1 MTANHIT
8 GIILAGGQSRRM
20 GGGDK
25 CLLPLAGKPM
35 LQHVIDRIGPQVSNL
50 AINANGDPARFGTFG
65 LDVVADTVGGFAGP
79 LAGILAGLRWS
90 AANTPAA
97 DWIATVSADAPF
109 LPNNLVALLHET
121 AAANPG
127 AIALAASHGHAH
139 PVIGLWPVAHADD
152 LEAALGE
159 GVRKVLHWTDRH
171 GTLTVEFSPIAV
183 GGQNIDPFFNANTP
197 DDLKQAEALLHSG

>member
-1 MTANHIT
+1 MTANNIT

-50 AINANGDPARFGTFG
+50 AINANGDPARFGSFG